1 MSAYCPQH
9 SGPGRVY
16 RDSTYPGPFP
26 DCRKAWAALREVDA
40 WAAGPGN
47 DRLSVD
53 YQRRYG
59 IDWDSLTAF
68 AGSLTLASI
77 ELTIR
82 DRFTFATDGEAG
94 AVICALAGK
103 GGERVIEDFVAWPV
117 DEPHL
122 FATRLGRASVLG
134 SWHLTEPA
142 SFQRGALLYAH
153 RTPLAWLQGGCA
165 GICVLDASAAADA
178 LQQSLGPILA
188 EDRTHASE
196 LLALIQHMP
205 NPPRIGFREKQG
217 MAA

>member
-1 MSAYCPQH
+1 
-9 SGPGRVY
+9 
-16 RDSTYPGPFP
+16 
-26 DCRKAWAALREVDA
+26 VDA

-47 DRLSVD
+47 DRLSID
-53 YQRRYG
+53 YQRRHG
-59 IDWDSLTAF
+59 LDWDSLTAF

-77 ELTIR
+77 VLTIR
-82 DRFTFATDGEAG
+82 DRFAVAPDGEVG
-94 AVICALAGK
+94 AVICALADK

-122 FATRLGRASVLG
+122 FANRMGRASLLG
-134 SWHLTEPA
+134 GWHLTEPA

-165 GICVLDASAAADA
+165 GICVIDASAAADA
-178 LQQSLGPILA
+178 LQKSLGPILA
-188 EDRTHASE
+188 EDRKHASE
-196 LLALIQHMP
+196 LLASIRHLP